1 MGAESADGDHQT
13 PRSVLENDDE
23 DLHSDAS
30 MNSEVHVDPEA
41 DNSEVENYPD
51 NVGPSW
57 GNRDYSEKHES
68 MWVHH
73 MKKHECDFCSRD
85 DFHFCSRSDSH

>member
-41 DNSEVENYPD
+41 DNSEERLVK
-51 NVGPSW
+51 ST
-57 GNRDYSEKHES
+57 RA
-68 MWVHH
+68 WVHH
-73 MKKHECDFCSRD
+73 MKI
-85 DFHFCSRSDSH
+85 